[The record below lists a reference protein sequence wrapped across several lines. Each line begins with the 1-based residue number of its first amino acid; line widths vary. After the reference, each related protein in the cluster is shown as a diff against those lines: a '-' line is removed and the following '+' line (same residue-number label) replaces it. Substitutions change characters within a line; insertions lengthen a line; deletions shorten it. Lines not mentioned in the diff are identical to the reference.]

1 MNFEIVLTFAILGFA
16 ILLFV
21 SEIIRVDLVALG
33 VLVAL
38 ALTGLVQPE
47 QALSGFSNPAFV
59 TVWAMFILSAGL
71 ARTGIASMI
80 GKQVLQIAGSGDGR
94 LIAVLMTVTGLL

>member
-47 QALSGFSNPAFV
+47 QALSGFSNPAVV